1 MKSIFKIILVLFICN
16 SISCQNNQKDIQQ
29 EEEPKPENYSNLDLS
44 EKFKTHWFDGK
55 AEVASYDLTQMR
67 YGEARQGS
75 AVLIFVKE
83 PFLPKAQ
90 VKANSAT
97 KETIDVMKLN
107 YTKKF
112 NTGIYP
118 YNIMQSVFT
127 PLTTQPHSLKVTTST
142 QEWCGQTYMQ
152 LNNHKQFKVKL
163 HSYFEGE
170 ADQELKLDKHL
181 LENEIWIK
189 LRIKPLDIQKGQ
201 QKVIPDFSYFR
212 LKHKKIKAYDAELKQ
227 DTFNDTLITTLNY
240 KNIDRTL
247 KIYQDPKFPHSILK
261 WQEIESDTTEAR
273 LKKSMRI
280 DYWTKNANQYEYL
293 RDSLKLK

>member
-1 MKSIFKIILVLFICN
+1 MKYLLKITVLILFFFVL
-16 SISCQNNQKDIQQ
+16 SCQQNQI
-29 EEEPKPENYSNLDLS
+29 ENLKEVPTSVKEYAYLDLS
-44 EKFKTHWFDGK
+44 DEFKAHWFDGK

-90 VKANSAT
+90 VKANSASDKT
-97 KETIDVMKLN
+97 VDVMKLN

-118 YNIMQSVFT
+118 YSIMQSVFS
-127 PLTTQPHSLKVTTST
+127 PLTSQPHAVKVTAST

-152 LNNHKQFKVKL
+152 LNNREKFDVKV

-181 LENEIWIK
+181 LENELWTK
-189 LRIKPLDIQKGQ
+189 LRINPLEIPKGQ
-201 QKVIPDFSYFR
+201 LKAIPDFSYFR
-212 LKHKKIKAYDAELKQ
+212 LQHKNVKAYDAELTQNTNK
-227 DTFNDTLITTLNY
+227 DTLLTTLKY
-240 KNIDRTL
+240 QNINRTL
-247 KIYQDPKFPHSILK
+247 KIYQDSKFPHSILK
-261 WQEIESDTTEAR
+261 WQEIKNDTTEAR

-280 DYWTKNANQYEYL
+280 DYWTKNANKYESL
-293 RDSLKLK
+293 RDSLNLK